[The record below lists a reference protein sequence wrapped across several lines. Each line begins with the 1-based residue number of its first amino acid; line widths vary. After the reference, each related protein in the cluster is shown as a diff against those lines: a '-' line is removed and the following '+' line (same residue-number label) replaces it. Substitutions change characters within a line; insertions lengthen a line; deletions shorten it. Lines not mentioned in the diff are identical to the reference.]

1 MKDLQSKEGIYKGG
15 GGGGGGG
22 SHYLPSPCFS
32 KSFIK

>member
-1 MKDLQSKEGIYKGG
+1 MKDLQSKEGIYK

>member
-1 MKDLQSKEGIYKGG
+1 MKDLQSKEGIYKG